1 MFGIG
6 GQELILI
13 LVIALVVLGPKK
25 LPDLAKSLGRA
36 MGEFQRASQ
45 DLKREIELAG
55 EQSEKKASTKQE
67 ESVTSESVVNEAAQ
81 KTDNDIKVPAEDVE
95 KKLEPSD
102 YPRERED

>member
-36 MGEFQRASQ
+36 MGDFQRASQ

-55 EQSEKKASTKQE
+55 EQSEKRASTKQE
-67 ESVTSESVVNEAAQ
+67 ESMTSESVVNEAAQ
-81 KTDNDIKVPAEDVE
+81 KTDNDTKAPAEDVE

-102 YPRERED
+102 DPRERED

>member
-55 EQSEKKASTKQE
+55 EQSEKRASTKQE
-67 ESVTSESVVNEAAQ
+67 ESVTSESVVNEAVQ
-81 KTDNDIKVPAEDVE
+81 KTENDTNVPAEDVE

>member
-55 EQSEKKASTKQE
+55 EQSEKRASTKQE

-81 KTDNDIKVPAEDVE
+81 KTDNDTKVPAEDVE

>member
-55 EQSEKKASTKQE
+55 EQSEKRASTKQE
-67 ESVTSESVVNEAAQ
+67 GSVTSESIVNEAVQ
-81 KTDNDIKVPAEDVE
+81 KTDNDTKAPAEDVK
-95 KKLEPSD
+95 KKLELSD
-102 YPRERED
+102 DPRELED